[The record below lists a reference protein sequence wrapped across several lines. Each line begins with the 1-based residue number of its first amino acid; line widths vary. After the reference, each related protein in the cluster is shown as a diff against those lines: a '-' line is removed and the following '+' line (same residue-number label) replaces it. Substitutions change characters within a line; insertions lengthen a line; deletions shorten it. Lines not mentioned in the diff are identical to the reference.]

1 MFVNSLKRITKP
13 CLAVPDMAVRHI
25 AMRPKPKVKVN
36 SREGGGKGKPRPS
49 TGVRRRPPGAQKQ
62 QPASIAINGDAA
74 RRLLESK
81 FAANISSFN
90 ELKLHPDV
98 RAVLPEV
105 IQLPE
110 NRQDQTIKPS
120 IIQSLAV
127 KIMRQSYTY
136 KQRVK
141 NEGEEPTV
149 EKIPVDRQKTFV
161 LAAQTGSGK
170 TLAYLLPLLSDLKD
184 QEKFP
189 SWQLE
194 KHYKTVRSVILVP
207 TLELSQ
213 QVGQVLKEFE
223 EPLGIKTFASA
234 FGQNHQEIS
243 KAFSNR
249 LDVLVTTPQKLQQTR
264 EKNLGGATHLVVD
277 EADTLFDTN
286 FIDSTTDVISQMPKL
301 KCAAF
306 VAATVSKQFLRKLKS
321 FYPHVSVIA
330 APRLH
335 AIPDHIRFSVVDVNK
350 PPYYNNKKVALLQAL
365 YAISHSQK
373 QKNYV
378 RRVVVFRNRKE
389 HIPEL
394 KKFLEE
400 NGYPVDTLHG
410 KQDLQER
417 NEVVEKYTN
426 MPEAADPSEKARNVR
441 VLLTTDIASRGMDMK
456 NLRFVVLYDVPF
468 DKTDF
473 IHRVGRTGRFGREGE
488 VYMFTDN
495 QDKKAQT
502 NQLLHTSRNGLSL

>member
-1 MFVNSLKRITKP
+1 MPPFATIQTCPEGVQKSVQGCRKSVSEIICTHASERNTTLDTRYVCEFVEKNHKTMP
-13 CLAVPDMAVRHI
+13 GVPDMAVRHI

-49 TGVRRRPPGAQKQ
+49 TGVRRKPPGAQKQ

-98 RAVLPEV
+98 RAVLPDV

-110 NRQDQTIKPS
+110 HKQDQDIKPS

-213 QVGQVLKEFE
+213 QVGQVLKQFE

-234 FGQNHQEIS
+234 FGQSHQEIA
-243 KAFSNR
+243 KAFNNR
-249 LDVLVTTPQKLQQTR
+249 LDVLVTTP
-264 EKNLGGATHLVVD
+264 
-277 EADTLFDTN
+277 
-286 FIDSTTDVISQMPKL
+286 
-301 KCAAF
+301 
-306 VAATVSKQFLRKLKS
+306 KS
-321 FYPHVSVIA
+321 SS
-330 APRLH
+330 RLE
-335 AIPDHIRFSVVDVNK
+335 RRTWEV
-350 PPYYNNKKVALLQAL
+350 PP
-365 YAISHSQK
+365 I
-373 QKNYV
+373 
-378 RRVVVFRNRKE
+378 
-389 HIPEL
+389 
-394 KKFLEE
+394 
-400 NGYPVDTLHG
+400 
-410 KQDLQER
+410 
-417 NEVVEKYTN
+417 
-426 MPEAADPSEKARNVR
+426 
-441 VLLTTDIASRGMDMK
+441 
-456 NLRFVVLYDVPF
+456 
-468 DKTDF
+468 
-473 IHRVGRTGRFGREGE
+473 
-488 VYMFTDN
+488 
-495 QDKKAQT
+495 
-502 NQLLHTSRNGLSL
+502 LSLTRPILCSIPTSLTQLPT

>member
-1 MFVNSLKRITKP
+1 MFTNSLRRITKP
-13 CLAVPDMAVRHI
+13 CLAMPDVAVRHI
-25 AMRPKPKVKVN
+25 AMRPKPKVKIN
-36 SREGGGKGKPRPS
+36 SRDGGGKGKPRPS
-49 TGVRRRPPGAQKQ
+49 TGARRKPPGAQKQ

-90 ELKLHPDV
+90 ELKLHPEV
-98 RAVLPEV
+98 RAVLPDV

-110 NRQDQTIKPS
+110 HKQDQEIKPS

-141 NEGEEPTV
+141 NEGEAPSV

-194 KHYKTVRSVILVP
+194 KHYKTVRSVVLVP

-213 QVGQVLKEFE
+213 QVGDVLKQFE
-223 EPLGIKTFASA
+223 EPLGLKTFASA
-234 FGQNHQEIS
+234 FGQSHQEIA
-243 KAFSNR
+243 KAFSSR

-264 EKNLGGATHLVVD
+264 EANLGGATHLVVD

-306 VAATVSKQFLRKLKS
+306 VAATVSKQFLRKLRS
-321 FYPHVSVIA
+321 FYPHVNVIA

-350 PPYYNNKKVALLQAL
+350 APYYNNKKVALLQAL

-417 NEVVEKYTN
+417 NEVVEKYTH
-426 MPEAADPSEKARNVR
+426 MPEAADKSENARNVR